1 MVAINNKETFARY
14 QKEFPHYQEFIGLIQ
29 GVYKLR
35 EKNEKALKKDI
46 FSINPETATQKL
58 KEGKPLLNLQ
68 NDHFADQLPKSY
80 FLDLLSITEKNHPEM
95 VRELRDLIAA
105 KEDAYTELVRE
116 LFSQNEKDVAAEAEN
131 EPATP
136 ATPKN
141 PDEFFDL
148 VPFFLYESLKPFFS
162 RLAQEQHEVIKNSH
176 WDKGI
181 CPVCS
186 RPADLSLL
194 RDDEGKRSLFCL
206 QCDFE
211 WPYKRLQCP
220 FCENEDQDKL
230 AYFTI
235 DNKDQEKY
243 RVSVCH
249 QCQRFIKTI
258 DLRKIGSK
266 INLEIENLITLHL
279 DLQADKEGFK

>member
-1 MVAINNKETFARY
+1 MVAINTEETFARY
-14 QKEFPHYQEFIGLIQ
+14 QEEFPHYQEFIELMQ

-35 EKNEKALKKDI
+35 KENKDTLKKDI
-46 FSINPETATQKL
+46 FSLNQTDVAQKL
-58 KEGKPLLNLQ
+58 KKGQPLVNLQ
-68 NDHFADQLPKSY
+68 KDHFADELPKSY

-95 VRELRDLIAA
+95 ARELRELVSA
-105 KEDAYTELVRE
+105 KENAYAELVRE
-116 LFSQNEKDVAAEAEN
+116 LFVQTKKSSDANN

-136 ATPKN
+136 KD

-148 VPFFLYESLKPFFS
+148 VPFFLHESLKPFFT
-162 RLAQEQHEVIKNSH
+162 RLVQEQQNIIENSH
-176 WDKGI
+176 WSQGI
-181 CPVCS
+181 CPICS

-211 WPYKRLQCP
+211 WSYKRLQCP

-230 AYFTI
+230 SYFTI
-235 DNKDQEKY
+235 DDKDQEKY
-243 RVSVCH
+243 RVNVCH

-258 DLRKIGSK
+258 DLRKIDNE

>member
-1 MVAINNKETFARY
+1 MEAVNTEKMFTRY
-14 QKEFPHYQEFIGLIQ
+14 QKEFPLYQEFIELMQ

-35 EKNEKALKKDI
+35 KENEETLKKDI
-46 FSINPETATQKL
+46 FNLNQTEATQKL
-58 KEGKPLLNLQ
+58 KEGQPLVNLQ

-95 VRELRDLIAA
+95 SRELREMVSA
-105 KEDAYTELVRE
+105 KEDAYAELVRE
-116 LFSQNEKDVAAEAEN
+116 LFSQTPKSSDANN
-131 EPATP
+131 EPV
-136 ATPKN
+136 TPKN

-148 VPFFLYESLKPFFS
+148 VPFFLHESLKPFFS
-162 RLAQEQHEVIKNSH
+162 QLAQELKNVLENCH
-176 WDKGI
+176 WSQGS
-181 CPVCS
+181 CPICS

-220 FCENEDQDKL
+220 FCENEDQDQL
-230 AYFTI
+230 SYFTI
-235 DNKDQEKY
+235 DDKDQEKY

-258 DLRKIGSK
+258 DTRKIDNE

-279 DLQADKEGFK
+279 DLQADKEGFIG

>member
-1 MVAINNKETFARY
+1 MVADTAKIFEHYR
-14 QKEFPHYQEFIGLIQ
+14 KEFPHYQEFIELMQ

-35 EKNEKALKKDI
+35 KENKETLKKDI
-46 FSINPETATQKL
+46 FPLSRTDAAQKL
-58 KEGKPLLNLQ
+58 KEGQPLVNLQ

-80 FLDLLSITEKNHPEM
+80 FLNLLSITEKNHPDM
-95 VRELRDLIAA
+95 VRELRDMVST
-105 KEDAYTELVRE
+105 KEDTYAELVRE
-116 LFSQNEKDVAAEAEN
+116 LFSRSKKSSAVKDE
-131 EPATP
+131 P

-148 VPFFLYESLKPFFS
+148 VPFFLHESLKPFFS
-162 RLAQEQHEVIKNSH
+162 QLAQELKNVLENSH
-176 WDKGI
+176 WGQGI

-230 AYFTI
+230 SYFTI

-243 RVSVCH
+243 RVSVCY

-258 DLRKIGSK
+258 DTRKIDGE

>member
-1 MVAINNKETFARY
+1 MAAINNKETFARY

-35 EKNEKALKKDI
+35 EKNEKALKKNI
-46 FSINPETATQKL
+46 FSINPGAATQKL
-58 KEGKPLLNLQ
+58 KEGKPLVNLK

-80 FLDLLSITEKNHPEM
+80 FLELLSITEKNHPEM
-95 VRELRDLIAA
+95 AKELRDLVAA
-105 KEDAYTELVRE
+105 KEDAYAELVRE
-116 LFSQNEKDVAAEAEN
+116 LFSQNEKNLGAGN
-131 EPATP
+131 EPAN
-136 ATPKN
+136 PKN

-148 VPFFLYESLKPFFS
+148 VPFFLHESLKPFFS
-162 RLAQEQHEVIKNSH
+162 RLAQEQYDLIEKSH
-176 WDKGI
+176 WAQGI
-181 CPVCS
+181 CPVCARS
-186 RPADLSLL
+186 ADLSLL
-194 RDDEGKRSLFCL
+194 RNDEGKRSLFCL

-230 AYFTI
+230 SYFTI

-243 RVSVCH
+243 RVNVCH

-258 DLRKIGSK
+258 DMRKIDGE

>member
-1 MVAINNKETFARY
+1 MVADTAKIFEHYRKD
-14 QKEFPHYQEFIGLIQ
+14 FPHYQEFIELMQ
-29 GVYKLR
+29 GVCKLR
-35 EKNEKALKKDI
+35 EENAETLKKDI
-46 FSINPETATQKL
+46 FSLNQSEAAQKL
-58 KEGKPLLNLQ
+58 KEGQPLVNLQ
-68 NDHFADQLPKSY
+68 NDHFADKLPKSY
-80 FLDLLSITEKNHPEM
+80 FLDLLSITEKTHPE
-95 VRELRDLIAA
+95 VAKELRDLVSA
-105 KEDAYTELVRE
+105 KESAYAELVRE
-116 LFSQNEKDVAAEAEN
+116 LFSQTPKSSDAEDG
-131 EPATP
+131 P
-136 ATPKN
+136 ATPKD

-148 VPFFLYESLKPFFS
+148 VPFFLNESLKPFFS
-162 RLAQEQHEVIKNSH
+162 QLAQELKSKLENCH
-176 WDKGI
+176 WNQGI

-230 AYFTI
+230 SYFTI
-235 DNKDQEKY
+235 DNKEQEQY
-243 RVSVCH
+243 RVNVCH

-258 DLRKIGSK
+258 DTRKIDGE

>member
-1 MVAINNKETFARY
+1 METDTAKIFEHYR
-14 QKEFPHYQEFIGLIQ
+14 KEFPHYQEFIELMQ
-29 GVYKLR
+29 GVDKLR
-35 EKNEKALKKDI
+35 KENEETLKKDI
-46 FSINPETATQKL
+46 FNLNQTEATQKL
-58 KEGKPLLNLQ
+58 KEGQPLVNLQ

-80 FLDLLSITEKNHPEM
+80 FLDLLSVTEKNHPNM
-95 VRELRDLIAA
+95 AKELRDIVSA
-105 KEDAYTELVRE
+105 KEDAYAELVRE
-116 LFSQNEKDVAAEAEN
+116 LFSQTQKSSDANN
-131 EPATP
+131 EPV
-136 ATPKN
+136 TPKN

-148 VPFFLYESLKPFFS
+148 VPFFLHESLKPFFT
-162 RLAQEQHEVIKNSH
+162 RLAQEQQNIIENSH
-176 WDKGI
+176 WSQGI

-194 RDDEGKRSLFCL
+194 RDNEGKRSLFCL

-220 FCENEDQDKL
+220 FCENEDQDQL
-230 AYFTI
+230 SYFTI

-243 RVSVCH
+243 RVNVCH

-258 DLRKIGSK
+258 DLRKTDNK

-279 DLQADKEGFK
+279 DLQAAKEGFK